1 MLAESKKENYMPSLK
16 LTRRNFLQ
24 GCSAAIAAMAGARLS
39 NVAFAQQNTSNDT
52 LVVIFLRGGWDALNV
67 VPPIGGADRGFYETA
82 RPNIKISNLLQLNDQ
97 FGMHPALA
105 PLQGLYQD
113 GKMAVVHAVGLNYDT
128 RSHFDAQE
136 FIELGTPGTKNT
148 TSGWITRH
156 LQGSSVASIL
166 PALSTAGSP
175 SSLLNFVP
183 TVNLND
189 PGDFSQW
196 DNGLVRS
203 QQAALRQ
210 LYQGETL
217 LHRAGMRT
225 LDSLGIVSPLVEQK
239 YTPSNGATY
248 NDDDL
253 GHQLKTVARMIKLD
267 AGLRVATVDFGGWD
281 THEYETEGNGG
292 YIANLL
298 NSLASGLS
306 NFYLDLDSGY
316 ADRLS
321 VVVISEFGRRLV
333 QNEDYGTDHGHGS
346 VMFALGNGVNGGQ
359 VYGAWPGLH
368 NDQLYDHADLAIT
381 TDYRQVLSELL
392 AKRLGDSNIANVFPG
407 FTPSGDLGIFR
418 PA

>member
-1 MLAESKKENYMPSLK
+1 MPTPK

-24 GCSAAIAAMAGARLS
+24 GCSAAIAAMAGARLT
-39 NVAFAQQNTSNDT
+39 NVAFAQQDSPTDT
-52 LVVIFLRGGWDALNV
+52 LVVVFLRGGWDALNV
-67 VPPIGGADRGFYETA
+67 VPPIGGDDRGFYETA
-82 RPNIKISNLLQLNDQ
+82 RPDIKISDLLQLNDQ

-105 PLQGLYQD
+105 PLHGLYQD
-113 GKMAVVHAVGLNYDT
+113 GRMAVVHAVGLNYDT

-156 LQGSSVASIL
+156 LQSNSVSSIL
-166 PALSTAGSP
+166 PALSTSGAP

-196 DNGLVRS
+196 DNGLVQS

-210 LYQGETL
+210 LYSGETL

-225 LDSLGIVSPLVEQK
+225 LESMNIVSPLVEQE
-239 YTPSNGATY
+239 YQPSNGASY
-248 NDDDL
+248 GDNEL
-253 GHQLKTVARMIKLD
+253 GNQLKTVARMIKLN
-267 AGLRVATVDFGGWD
+267 AGLRVATVDYGGWD
-281 THEYETEGNGG
+281 THEYETDGNGG
-292 YIANLL
+292 YIANMLGD
-298 NSLASGLS
+298 LASGLS

-316 ADRLS
+316 NDRLS

-333 QNEDYGTDHGHGS
+333 QNEAYGTDHGHGS
-346 VMFALGNGVNGGQ
+346 VMFTLGGGVNGGQ

-381 TDYRQVLSELL
+381 TDYRQVMSELL
-392 AKRLGDSNIANVFPG
+392 TRRLGESNISNVFPG
-407 FTPSGDLGIFR
+407 FAPSGELGIFR
-418 PA
+418 PL

>member
-1 MLAESKKENYMPSLK
+1 MPTPK

-24 GCSAAIAAMAGARLS
+24 GCSAAIAAMAGARLT
-39 NVAFAQQNTSNDT
+39 NVAFAQQDSPTDT
-52 LVVIFLRGGWDALNV
+52 LVVVFLRGGWDALNV
-67 VPPIGGADRGFYETA
+67 VPPIGGDDRGFYETA
-82 RPNIKISNLLQLNDQ
+82 RPDIKISDLLQLNDQ

-105 PLQGLYQD
+105 PLHGLYQD

-156 LQGSSVASIL
+156 LQSNSVSSIL
-166 PALSTAGSP
+166 PALSTSGAP

-196 DNGLVRS
+196 DNGLVQS

-210 LYQGETL
+210 LYSGETL

-225 LDSLGIVSPLVEQK
+225 LESMNIVSPLVEQE
-239 YTPSNGATY
+239 YQPSNGASY
-248 NDDDL
+248 GDNEL
-253 GHQLKTVARMIKLD
+253 GNQLKTVARMIKLN
-267 AGLRVATVDFGGWD
+267 AGLRVATVDYGGWD
-281 THEYETEGNGG
+281 THEYETDGNGG
-292 YIANLL
+292 YIANMLGD
-298 NSLASGLS
+298 LASGLS

-316 ADRLS
+316 NDRLS

-333 QNEDYGTDHGHGS
+333 QNEAYGTDHGHGS
-346 VMFALGNGVNGGQ
+346 VMFTLGGGVNGGQ

-381 TDYRQVLSELL
+381 TDYRQVMSELL
-392 AKRLGDSNIANVFPG
+392 TRRLGESNISNVFPG
-407 FTPSGDLGIFR
+407 FAPSGELGIFR
-418 PA
+418 PL

>member
-1 MLAESKKENYMPSLK
+1 
-16 LTRRNFLQ
+16 
-24 GCSAAIAAMAGARLS
+24 MAGARLT
-39 NVAFAQQNTSNDT
+39 NVAFAQQGNPTDT
-52 LVVIFLRGGWDALNV
+52 LVVVFLRGGWDALNV
-67 VPPIGGADRGFYETA
+67 VPPIGGDDRGYYETA
-82 RPNIKISNLLQLNDQ
+82 RPNIKISNLIQLNDQ

-156 LQGSSVASIL
+156 LQNNNVSSIL
-166 PALSTAGSP
+166 PALSTSGAP

-189 PGDFSQW
+189 PKDFSQW
-196 DNGLVRS
+196 DNGLVQS

-210 LYQGETL
+210 MYNGETL
-217 LHRAGMRT
+217 LHRAGLRT
-225 LDSLGIVSPLVEQK
+225 LESMSIVSPLVEQE
-239 YTPSNGATY
+239 YQPSNGASY
-248 NDDDL
+248 GDNEL
-253 GHQLKTVARMIKLD
+253 ANQLKTVARMIKLD
-267 AGLRVATVDFGGWD
+267 AGLRVATVDYGGWD
-281 THEYETEGNGG
+281 THEYETDGNGG
-292 YIANLL
+292 YIANML
-298 NSLASGLS
+298 SDLANGLS

-316 ADRLS
+316 TDRLS

-346 VMFALGNGVNGGQ
+346 VMFTLGGGVNGGQ
-359 VYGAWPGLH
+359 VYGTWPGLH

-381 TDYRQVLSELL
+381 TDYRQVLSDLL
-392 AKRLGDSNIANVFPG
+392 TRRMGETNISNVFPG
-407 FTPSGDLGIFR
+407 FNPAGDLGIYR
-418 PA
+418 GI